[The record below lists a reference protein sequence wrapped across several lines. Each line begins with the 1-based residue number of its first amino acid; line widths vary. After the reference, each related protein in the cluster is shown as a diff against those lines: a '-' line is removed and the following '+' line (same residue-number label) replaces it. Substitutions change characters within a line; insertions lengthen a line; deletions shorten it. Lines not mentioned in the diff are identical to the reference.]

1 MLNLLSADITTQ
13 ACRWISLNP
22 SYVLWPVCLG
32 IIILI
37 VVICYVYK
45 LKASKQKVLADYDN
59 ACESLKL
66 LSPLKPALDDAKQ
79 KIVGL
84 EADKNRLSTNNN
96 ELYQQINDLSNNI
109 TQKESQLQEK
119 EEAIQTV
126 KGQLAS
132 SRMQLGKAYKNN
144 QQLQEENQRSQYQTD

>member
-1 MLNLLSADITTQ
+1 MLNLLSVDITTQ

-37 VVICYVYK
+37 VVICYVFK
-45 LKASKQKVLADYDN
+45 LRASKKKILVDNEN

-66 LSPLKPALDDAKQ
+66 LSPLKPALDDANQ
-79 KIVGL
+79 KIIGL
-84 EADKNRLSTNNN
+84 ERDNNRLSTNNN
-96 ELYQQINDLSNNI
+96 ELYQQISDLSNSL

-119 EEAIQTV
+119 D
-126 KGQLAS
+126 KKL
-132 SRMQLGKAYKNN
+132 
-144 QQLQEENQRSQYQTD
+144 